1 MLQPAI
7 YPGKS
12 PTFCDRYLSGQQQA
26 ILRVDLDKLFVLH
39 CLEILLL
46 PGVKLPPPLGQ
57 GPDGDV
63 RRGAEQVPV
72 VSEHVLHRH
81 PLPGEDSAAEQALL
95 GVTHVLQQTLLH
107 LNPGY
112 DRLAVLVNGFSSGA

>member
-1 MLQPAI
+1 MDFFKVWNRVFFESKYCGAKFTHPSTTSSI
-7 YPGKS
+7 YFRIG
-12 PTFCDRYLSGQQQA
+12 RGLS
-26 ILRVDLDKLFVLH
+26 LFVG
-39 CLEILLL
+39 IRS
-46 PGVKLPPPLGQ
+46 VIVPPLGQ

-112 DRLAVLVNGFSSGA
+112 DRLAVLANGFSSGA